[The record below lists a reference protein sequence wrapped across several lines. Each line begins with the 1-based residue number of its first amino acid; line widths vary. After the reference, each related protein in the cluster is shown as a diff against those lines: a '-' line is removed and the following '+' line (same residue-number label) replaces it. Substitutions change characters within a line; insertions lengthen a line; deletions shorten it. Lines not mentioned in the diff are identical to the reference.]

1 MSVGNPVRG
10 DVVILRPHAANGK
23 EYYIK
28 RIIGMPGDTVKFEG
42 GNVFLKTPEK
52 TDFIELDE
60 RYLSIANKGKT
71 FLPMDV
77 KETEFN
83 VPEGQYF
90 TMGDNRNNSS
100 DSRSCFMSCSAQNAT
115 HFVSRENIVGK
126 LFIDFGYINIF
137 REGGVSTT
145 GEWKWTYAPRFLSTP
160 KDWIYTELNN

>member
-1 MSVGNPVRG
+1 M
-10 DVVILRPHAANGK
+10 VILRPHAANGK

-28 RIIGMPGDTVKFEG
+28 RVIGLPGDRVKIEEG
-42 GNVFLKTPEK
+42 DVFLKIAGK
-52 TDFIELDE
+52 TDFVKLEE
-60 RYLSIANKGKT
+60 GYLSTANKGET

-77 KETEFN
+77 KETEFI

-115 HFVSRENIVGK
+115 HFVSRANIVGK

-137 REGGVSTT
+137 REGGVRTT
-145 GEWKWTYAPRFLSTP
+145 GEWKWTYAPRFLATP
-160 KDWIYTELNN
+160 KDWVYRELE